1 MSRTKEEDLCLY
13 VCKHFLKG
21 FFFLQYHDFLL
32 VLLLLVGGGCGGS
45 PSPAGCNV
53 FSRVGIHYQE
63 QKHAGCIDA
72 FFLSASELEYVV
84 RHITPKGKGAAS
96 VTMRNAVCTVS
107 KTPTHSWEKRGKK
120 IENSSYLI
128 RYKAATH
135 SNNYICVLWYRPW
148 SP

>member
-1 MSRTKEEDLCLY
+1 MPLCMQT
-13 VCKHFLKG
+13 
-21 FFFLQYHDFLL
+21 FFEGLLFLQYHDFLL
-32 VLLLLVGGGCGGS
+32 VLLLLVGGGGS

-63 QKHAGCIDA
+63 QKHACCIDA
-72 FFLSASELEYVV
+72 FFLSASELSYVV

-120 IENSSYLI
+120 KLRILLI
-128 RYKAATH
+128 
-135 SNNYICVLWYRPW
+135 
-148 SP
+148 